1 MSCPTLPSTR
11 STPKIIDLCPSTCYN
26 ENVIIQAINGGRFRK
41 RSLAVFFVYK
51 KVTLSIAEDKLA
63 ISHEK
68 IRNIAIIAH
77 VDHGKTTLV
86 DVILKQSGTFRSNQV
101 VAERVM
107 DSNDL
112 EREKGITIL
121 SKVTAVYYN
130 ETKINIVDT
139 PGHSDFGG
147 EVERIL
153 RSVDGVLLL
162 VDACEGPMPQTR
174 FVLKKALAQKLK
186 PIVVINKIDRPG
198 ARPWEVVDEVLGL
211 LIELGCD
218 ESLLDFPYIFASG
231 TEGYAVN
238 DPSDEAKDII
248 PLFEMILT
256 HVPPPMV
263 EPDKPFQLQVTSLDY
278 DDHLGRMF
286 GGKILRGSVNRGEV
300 VTVIKRDGSQA
311 NFSVTRIFIYQG
323 LKRIEV
329 ESAGAGEIVLL
340 AGYDEVQIGETI
352 ADMERPDA
360 LDLIHID
367 EPTVS
372 MDFIVNNSPWAGRSG
387 KYVTMR
393 NLSARLNREIKTNIS
408 LRVEPTDSPDVLCV
422 SGRGELQLAI
432 LLETM
437 RREGYEVAVSKP
449 KAITKRIDGTLCE
462 PIEELTIDVNDDAV
476 GIIIREVSARK
487 GEIISM
493 SKDEVGTNRLIFEVP
508 TRGLIGL
515 RTDFLT
521 WTKGLG
527 LMSRLFKEYGPH
539 RGEIVTRTRGSLV
552 AKETGRATAYAI
564 APLQERATFFVA
576 PGEEVYEGQ
585 IVGEN
590 SRTEDMVVNI
600 TKAKQKTNMRSSTE
614 DATVM
619 ITPPRQFML
628 EQALSFIGE
637 DELLEVTPDALRF
650 RKRILSQLDRK
661 LADRRSG

>member
-1 MSCPTLPSTR
+1 M
-11 STPKIIDLCPSTCYN
+11 
-26 ENVIIQAINGGRFRK
+26 G
-41 RSLAVFFVYK
+41 
-51 KVTLSIAEDKLA
+51 IAEENINLHPA
-63 ISHEK
+63 FRREN

-86 DVILKQSGTFRSNQV
+86 DVILRQSGTFRSNQV

-121 SKVTAVYYN
+121 SKVTAVYYHD
-130 ETKINIVDT
+130 TKINIVDT

-174 FVLKKALAQKLK
+174 FVLKKALEQKLK

-198 ARPWEVVDEVLGL
+198 ARPWEVVDEVLDL
-211 LIELGCD
+211 FIELGCD
-218 ESLLDFPYIFASG
+218 ETQLDFPYLFASG
-231 TEGYAVN
+231 AEGYAVL
-238 DPSDEAKDII
+238 DPADKPKDID
-248 PLFEMILT
+248 PLFKMILK

-263 EPDKPFQLQVTSLDY
+263 EPDKSFQLQVTSLDY

-286 GGKILRGSVNRGEV
+286 GGKILRGSVSHGE
-300 VTVIKRDGSQA
+300 TVAIIKRDGSQA
-311 NFSVTRIFIYQG
+311 TFTVTRVFIYEG
-323 LKRIEV
+323 LKRVEV
-329 ESAGAGEIVLL
+329 EEAGAGEIVLL
-340 AGYDEVQIGETI
+340 AGCDEVQIGETI
-352 ADMERPDA
+352 ADAEHPEA

-372 MDFIVNNSPWAGRSG
+372 MDFIVNNSPWAGKSG

-393 NLSARLNREIKTNIS
+393 NISNRLKREVKTNVS
-408 LRVEPTDSPDVLCV
+408 LRVAPTDSPDALRV

-449 KAITKRIDGTLCE
+449 KAITKKVNGVLCE

-476 GIIIREVSARK
+476 GIIIQEVSARK

-521 WTKGLG
+521 WTRGLG
-527 LMSRLFKEYGPH
+527 LMSRLFKEYGPY
-539 RGEIVTRTRGSLV
+539 RGEISTRTRGSLIT
-552 AKETGRATAYAI
+552 KETGRATAYAI

-576 PGEEVYEGQ
+576 PGDEVYEGQ
-585 IVGEN
+585 VVGEN
-590 SRTEDMVVNI
+590 SRSEDMVVNI
-600 TKAKQKTNMRSSTE
+600 TKAKNKTNMRSSTE
-614 DATVM
+614 DATVL
-619 ITPPRQFML
+619 ITTPKQFML

-650 RKRILSQLDRK
+650 RKRILGKLDRR
-661 LADRRSG
+661 LADRRSS